1 MRWRKWSQEVRR
13 KEILTLF
20 SVVNPDNRK
29 TLENRRE
36 EEKIV
41 LDGQREKE
49 SHESR
54 GEREIK
60 SKKVTR

>member
-1 MRWRKWSQEVRR
+1 MVTGGAKKRNPNPFQCCKPRQQE
-13 KEILTLF
+13 
-20 SVVNPDNRK
+20 D

-54 GEREIK
+54 GERD
-60 SKKVTR
+60 